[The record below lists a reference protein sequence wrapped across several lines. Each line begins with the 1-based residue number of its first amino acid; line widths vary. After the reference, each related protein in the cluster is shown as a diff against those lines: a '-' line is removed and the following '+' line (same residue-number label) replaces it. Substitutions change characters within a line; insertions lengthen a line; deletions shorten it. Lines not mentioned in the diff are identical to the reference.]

1 MKVSMVNFEK
11 LTTVSCESM
20 GFNNLKKNCKR
31 FIESVR
37 HLIIKFMFYYLNYVE
52 RKMALKTHV
61 VITGENLLIFSLGRF
76 SNSSREAG
84 NAIEKTQKSR
94 CK

>member
-1 MKVSMVNFEK
+1 
-11 LTTVSCESM
+11 
-20 GFNNLKKNCKR
+20 
-31 FIESVR
+31 
-37 HLIIKFMFYYLNYVE
+37 MFYYLNYVE

-84 NAIEKTQKSR
+84 NATEKLRRQDVNNIRKDSSNIEPTR
-94 CK
+94 